1 MNIEELR
8 QKVESG
14 ISAVKTVEDLKGLK
28 LSLLGRKGLI
38 ASHLEGLK
46 SLEKEERK
54 AFGQAINSLKSVAEQ
69 RLGELEDRFAEE
81 EKRRDQAWSWIDI
94 TLPGK
99 VPTVGRYHPITR
111 TFDEILRIFTALGF
125 SVAEGPNIE
134 TEHYNF
140 EALNIPKDHPA
151 RDMQDTFYIKPGVV
165 LRTHTSP
172 MQVRVMET
180 QLPPVRIISPGS
192 VYRCDQDV
200 SHTPMFHQ
208 VEGLMVDKGVRF
220 SDLKGVLTVFIH
232 EMFGENTPVRF
243 RPSYFPF
250 TEPSAEI
257 DIGCVICRGD
267 GCRLCKDTGW
277 LEILGSGV
285 VHPQVLRGVGYD
297 PEEVSGFAFGMG
309 VERVAMVKFGIDDIR
324 QFYTNDARFLS
335 QF

>member
-8 QKVESG
+8 QKVETG
-14 ISAVKTVEDLKGLK
+14 ISSIKTAEDLKGLK
-28 LSLLGRKGLI
+28 LTLLGRKGVF
-38 ASHLEGLK
+38 AEYLEGMR
-46 SLEKEERK
+46 SLDKEERK
-54 AFGQAINSLKSVAEQ
+54 TFGKEINMLKAAAEA
-69 RLGELEDRFAEE
+69 RLSELEERFARE
-81 EKRRDQAWSWIDI
+81 EKEKEQARSWIDI
-94 TLPGK
+94 TMPGK
-99 VPTVGRYHPITR
+99 RPVVGRKHPITQ
-111 TFDEILRIFTALGF
+111 TFDEIIRIFSSLGF
-125 SVAEGPNIE
+125 SVAEGPNVE

-140 EALNIPKDHPA
+140 ESLNIPADHPA
-151 RDMQDTFYIKPGVV
+151 RDMQDTFYVKPGVV

-172 MQVRVMET
+172 MQVRVMES

-220 SDLKGVLTVFIH
+220 SDLKGILTVFIH
-232 EMFGENTPVRF
+232 EMFGAETPVRF

-257 DIGCVICRGD
+257 DIGCVICSGE
-267 GCRLCKDTGW
+267 GCRLCKETGW

-285 VHPQVLRGVGYD
+285 VHPEVLRGVGYD

-309 VERVAMVKFGIDDIR
+309 VERIAMLKYGIDDIR
-324 QFYTNDARFLS
+324 QFYYNDTRFLG